1 MAIKDLNSSNKQQS
15 GCHSRM
21 ISVDIGPTHYC
32 NVLFTDAIL
41 PVVQNTSPKISSIT
55 SSNLLSS
62 TA

>member
-1 MAIKDLNSSNKQQS
+1 MAMENFDSSNKQQS

-21 ISVDIGPTHYC
+21 INVDIGPTHYC

-41 PVVQNTSPKISSIT
+41 LVVQNTSPKISSIT